1 MSKTEYISWLL
12 VIGLAIALFLSLF
25 YGRKVETREIKTT
38 DTIVVFK
45 IDTVKEQITRYI
57 TERVVDTVYLPSQIS
72 KPDNDSYPLLITQ
85 RHYSKPNLYDLW
97 VSGYE
102 PKLDS
107 VNIYQKTEYHTITNE
122 ITKEI
127 YPNVC
132 RLYAGIGFQA
142 ISDTFCPSVGITL
155 TTPKNWSITA
165 NLGLYN
171 KELFYGAQVQYKIL
185 GKTSN
190 YGKKNRREFD

>member
-1 MSKTEYISWLL
+1 MSKYEYISWII
-12 VIGLAIALFLSLF
+12 VIGLAIALFFSLF

-72 KPDNDSYPLLITQ
+72 KPDSDSFPLLITQ
-85 RHYSKPNLYDLW
+85 KHYSKPNLYELW

-107 VNIYQKTEYHTITNE
+107 INIYQKTEYHTITNE
-122 ITKEI
+122 TIKEI
-127 YPNVC
+127 YPKVWS
-132 RLYAGIGFQA
+132 LYANVGFQA
-142 ISDTFCPSVGITL
+142 ISDTFCPMVGLTL
-155 TTPKNWSITA
+155 ATPKNWAMTI
-165 NLGLYN
+165 NLGLYD
-171 KELFYGAQVQYKIL
+171 KDLVYGAQVQYKIL
-185 GKTSN
+185 GKISN
-190 YGKKNRREFD
+190 YGKKNRRQFD